1 MIISL
6 FVIQLAK
13 SFNFDPIGIGFETKN
28 LLGIPNSHSCSIKKG
43 KTTAVNERAT
53 DKAHMREIV
62 RKANKV
68 VRCVEEIG
76 ERKWGGE

>member
-6 FVIQLAK
+6 FVIQLVK
-13 SFNFDPIGIGFETKN
+13 SFNFNRIGFGFETKN
-28 LLGIPNSHSCSIKKG
+28 LLGIPNNHSCSIKKE
-43 KTTAVNERAT
+43 KTVAFNERAT

-68 VRCVEEIG
+68 VRCV
-76 ERKWGGE
+76 